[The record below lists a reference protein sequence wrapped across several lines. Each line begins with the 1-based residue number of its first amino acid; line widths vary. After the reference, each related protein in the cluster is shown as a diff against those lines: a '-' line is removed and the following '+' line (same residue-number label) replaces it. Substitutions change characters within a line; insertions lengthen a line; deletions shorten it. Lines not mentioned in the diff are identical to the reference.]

1 MPERSVYVNVMK
13 QPLHAPVKMLYRCC
27 KNILQV
33 LGDVKFFRVNSALLS
48 YCVHNSF
55 ILL

>member
-1 MPERSVYVNVMK
+1 MSVYVNVMK

-33 LGDVKFFRVNSALLS
+33 LGDLKFFRVNSALLS